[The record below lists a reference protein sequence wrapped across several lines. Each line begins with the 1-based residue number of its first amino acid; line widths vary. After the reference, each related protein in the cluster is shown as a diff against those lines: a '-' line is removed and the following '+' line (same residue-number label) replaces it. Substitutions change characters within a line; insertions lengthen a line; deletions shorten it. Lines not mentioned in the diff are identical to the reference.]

1 MENLK
6 DNVEK
11 YSYMYPPYNRHGVSN
26 KNCRVV
32 KVPSRNLEILYIIF
46 EDDNVIFIEDIGY
59 LNLSVKL
66 KNNI

>member
-1 MENLK
+1 
-6 DNVEK
+6 
-11 YSYMYPPYNRHGVSN
+11 MYPPYNRHGVSN
-26 KNCRVV
+26 KKCRVV